1 MLNVNGMSGESFLE
15 MMLLT
20 RSAVTSN
27 LFGVL
32 VNGATGASLLSIGD
46 SMVTA
51 NPGAGFNQS
60 GVGTLETLGNNIVRQ
75 NGADVG
81 TVTTVS
87 LR

>member
-1 MLNVNGMSGESFLE
+1 LI
-15 MMLLT
+15 
-20 RSAVTSN
+20 
-27 LFGVL
+27 
-32 VNGATGASLLSIGD
+32 SIGD
-46 SMVTA
+46 SMLTG
-51 NPGAGFNQS
+51 NLGAAFNQG